1 MKQVP
6 DVVPAGSPEAL
17 KGALLDFA
25 YARDFG
31 IAVAVMHSINASGD
45 TTDVVRVGNIPESFL
60 QTAVDNGNA
69 RRDPVLT
76 RLKAGPLPVVYG
88 QDTYVRAGVGDRW
101 EAMAPHGYH
110 SGIAVS
116 LQVDRNRRLMIGIDR
131 PDPMPKDTRHVTR
144 FVADL
149 QLFAVQ
155 LQTAASQVLV
165 PKKPVVVE
173 LKEIHLAILRLTMNG
188 LSARQVGDALGIT
201 GHTVNYHL
209 RGAFDA
215 LGVASKSQ
223 AVIKAT
229 SLGLI

>member
-1 MKQVP
+1 MKQTPEGDQP
-6 DVVPAGSPEAL
+6 DSPDAF
-17 KGALLDFA
+17 KGALVDFA
-25 YARDFG
+25 HARDFG
-31 IAVAVMHSINASGD
+31 IAVAVMHSVNASGE
-45 TTDVVRVGNIPESFL
+45 TAGVVRVGNIPESFL
-60 QTAVDNGNA
+60 QTAVDNDNA

-76 RLKAGPLPVVYG
+76 RLKASSLPVVYD
-88 QDTYVRAGVGDRW
+88 QDTYVDAGVGEMW
-101 EAMAPHGYH
+101 EAMAPHGYY

-131 PDPMPKDTRHVTR
+131 PDAMPKDRRHVTR

-149 QLFAVQ
+149 QLLAVQ

-165 PKKPVVVE
+165 PRNLAVVE

-188 LSARQVGDALGIT
+188 LSAHQVGDALGIT

-215 LGVASKSQ
+215 LGVSSKSQ
-223 AVIKAT
+223 AVIKAN